1 MHHRTGTIKQGEDIV
16 YIVVAAAHRQELFTA
31 LTDAL
36 EMLKAEVP
44 VWKKELTI
52 EGDFWVHDVEK

>member
-1 MHHRTGTIKQGEDIV
+1 
-16 YIVVAAAHRQELFTA
+16 
-31 LTDAL
+31 
-36 EMLKAEVP
+36 MLKAEVP